1 MCQAEACN
9 KDGNP
14 GARAALRGR
23 GHMSVQEEPLPEDGG
38 PAESFQHTEHPRS
51 ESKAQS
57 NS

>member
-14 GARAALRGR
+14 GACAALRGR
-23 GHMSVQEEPLPEDGG
+23 GRMSVQEEPLPEVGG
-38 PAESFQHTEHPRS
+38 PAEAFQHTEHPGN
-51 ESKAQS
+51 ESTAQS